1 MGDIVGALKNTARKT
16 SRGVQNSP
24 YMQVRVNISVN
35 DILTEYISGGIVYLV
50 VMVYLRGSW
59 YILGGHSISW
69 RVMVY
74 LEGSWYI
81 LGVMVSLGGSWY
93 ILRGHGIS

>member
-1 MGDIVGALKNTARKT
+1 
-16 SRGVQNSP
+16 
-24 YMQVRVNISVN
+24 MQVRVNISVN

-74 LEGSWYI
+74 LGGHGISWR
-81 LGVMVSLGGSWY
+81 VMVSLGGSWY
-93 ILRGHGIS
+93 ILGGHGIS